1 MDYSKTSNYYNA
13 SVYIW
18 LLTLTIMVLLI
29 IVIGGLTRLTDSGLS
44 MTDWRPILGVIPPMN
59 LESWI
64 TVFEMYKQTPEFK
77 IVNKNMTLD
86 EFKYIFWWEWF
97 HRIFARA
104 IGIVFIIPLVY
115 FAFTKKIQSS
125 LYTRLGIVFAFG
137 LFQAV
142 IGWWM
147 VKSGLTENP
156 IYDIPSRPVVTGQEL
171 TNELLKQI
179 KPFNP
184 HFHLNQQVDKI
195 SKSEF
200 GWVVETSVGTKVEA
214 KCIVIAAGAG
224 SFVPRKPPIENIE
237 NFENKNVFYAIR
249 DKSFFKGKKL
259 LIAGGGDS
267 ALDWTNELSKDCNV
281 TLIHRR
287 KEFRA
292 APDSVSKMQDLEGKG
307 KINFLK
313 GQIKK
318 IIDKENKKI
327 TIQYENEENISEIEV
342 DYLLPFFGLKMEL
355 GPIADWGLNLNENLI
370 KVDTEKFETSTP
382 SIFAIGDINW
392 YPGKLKLILS
402 GFHESALMAQEV
414 FKYCFPDKK
423 NIFRYTTSS
432 KELQKKLGV

>member
-1 MDYSKTSNYYNA
+1 MTEKTD
-13 SVYIW
+13 V
-18 LLTLTIMVLLI
+18 VI
-29 IVIGGLTRLTDSGLS
+29 IGAGPVGLFA
-44 MTDWRPILGVIPPMN
+44 
-59 LESWI
+59 
-64 TVFEMYKQTPEFK
+64 VFELGLLNIKCHLVDNLDKVGGQCAELYPEK
-77 IVNKNMTLD
+77 
-86 EFKYIFWWEWF
+86 
-97 HRIFARA
+97 
-104 IGIVFIIPLVY
+104 
-115 FAFTKKIQSS
+115 
-125 LYTRLGIVFAFG
+125 
-137 LFQAV
+137 
-142 IGWWM
+142 
-147 VKSGLTENP
+147 P

-171 TNELLKQI
+171 TDELIKQI
-179 KPFNP
+179 NPFKPK
-184 HFHLNQQVDKI
+184 FHLNQQVEKI
-195 SKSEF
+195 AKTES
-200 GWVVETSVGTKVEA
+200 GWIVETNIGTKVEA
-214 KCIVIAAGAG
+214 KCIVVAAGAG

-249 DKSFFKGKKL
+249 DKSIFKNKKI

-267 ALDWTNELSKDCNV
+267 ALDWTNELSKDSNV

-292 APDSVSKMQDLEGKG
+292 APDSVSKMQELETKG
-307 KINFLK
+307 KIKFLK

-318 IIDKENKKI
+318 ISKI
-327 TIQYENEENISEIEV
+327 QDSRIMLEYENDDEKSNIEV

-355 GPIADWGLNLNENLI
+355 GPIAEWGLNLHENLI

-392 YPGKLKLILS
+392 YPGNLKLILS

>member
-1 MDYSKTSNYYNA
+1 MVEKTD
-13 SVYIW
+13 V
-18 LLTLTIMVLLI
+18 VI
-29 IVIGGLTRLTDSGLS
+29 IGAGPVGLFA
-44 MTDWRPILGVIPPMN
+44 
-59 LESWI
+59 
-64 TVFEMYKQTPEFK
+64 VFELGLLNVKCQLIDNLDKVGGQCAELYPEK
-77 IVNKNMTLD
+77 
-86 EFKYIFWWEWF
+86 
-97 HRIFARA
+97 
-104 IGIVFIIPLVY
+104 
-115 FAFTKKIQSS
+115 
-125 LYTRLGIVFAFG
+125 
-137 LFQAV
+137 
-142 IGWWM
+142 
-147 VKSGLTENP
+147 P

-200 GWVVETSVGTKVEA
+200 GWIVETSVGTKVEA

-237 NFENKNVFYAIR
+237 NFENKSVFYAVR
-249 DKSFFKGKKL
+249 DKSIFKGKKI

-292 APDSVSKMQDLEGKG
+292 APDSVSKMQDLEKIGKVH
-307 KINFLK
+307 FLK

-327 TIQYENEENISEIEV
+327 IIHYENEEDKSEIEV

-432 KELQKKLGV
+432 KDLHKKLGV

>member
-1 MDYSKTSNYYNA
+1 MTEKTD
-13 SVYIW
+13 V
-18 LLTLTIMVLLI
+18 VI
-29 IVIGGLTRLTDSGLS
+29 IGAGPVGLFA
-44 MTDWRPILGVIPPMN
+44 
-59 LESWI
+59 
-64 TVFEMYKQTPEFK
+64 VFELGLLNIKCHLVDNLNKVGGQCAELYPEK
-77 IVNKNMTLD
+77 
-86 EFKYIFWWEWF
+86 
-97 HRIFARA
+97 
-104 IGIVFIIPLVY
+104 
-115 FAFTKKIQSS
+115 
-125 LYTRLGIVFAFG
+125 
-137 LFQAV
+137 
-142 IGWWM
+142 
-147 VKSGLTENP
+147 P
-156 IYDIPSRPVVTGQEL
+156 IYDIPSRPVVTGQQLTDEL
-171 TNELLKQI
+171 IKQI
-179 KPFNP
+179 NPFKPK
-184 HFHLNQQVDKI
+184 FHLNQQVENIAKTDD
-195 SKSEF
+195 
-200 GWVVETSVGTKVEA
+200 GWIVETNIGKKVEA
-214 KCIVIAAGAG
+214 KCIVVAAGAG

-249 DKSFFKGKKL
+249 DKSIFKNKKI

-267 ALDWTNELSKDCNV
+267 ALDWTNELSKDSNV

-292 APDSVSKMQDLEGKG
+292 APDSVSKMQELETKR
-307 KINFLK
+307 KIKFLK

-318 IIDKENKKI
+318 ISKLQNSKLMLE
-327 TIQYENEENISEIEV
+327 YENDDERSNIEV

-355 GPIADWGLNLNENLI
+355 GPIAEWGLNLHENLI